1 MPAELSFSCYFES
14 YTAPSAETLFLF
26 VLSILAL
33 KSAKSIRFLYRHFL
47 AGITE
52 KSLNAFY
59 YMCSYAKIDYSKFM
73 NVTARM
79 ALKLIPKILE
89 TQPVFLCIDD
99 TMVSKFGRKF
109 ENVSKLFDHAAHN
122 GSNYLN
128 GHCFVSVMLCIPVWN
143 KQNAK
148 QTISYLS
155 VPLGYCMW
163 TKKET
168 KLELAASMV
177 RQAMPEFQDK
187 RNVIILI
194 SMDVEDAVW
203 TPYSVMS
210 SSKWNRWYQNRG
222 MGLPEASG
230 ILPDNT
236 DLKGRMLMKLYGS
249 CRRPYQMLLS
259 GQDMELFYLEED
271 DEMCCTKFL
280 LAELFRKKNLF
291 FWGLDSIYCSRSQD
305 AEKLLFA
312 PGISKL
318 LEDAPEEG
326 ACRYLYLEDK
336 IPAPNLEKYHI
347 QRICP
352 GNGAHEVIEELYGY
366 IQKKELVSGAKEIS
380 ESGNETADAAGSR
393 LPETEETLG
402 ASEAKKAERRFWTLY
417 SRRRESQVPDR
428 EKEILNKIL
437 DSEGKKWTRK
447 SISLLAVSRGRR
459 HWGGI
464 PRRVPSAAAGRRRE
478 S

>member
-1 MPAELSFSCYFES
+1 MYFSCYFES

-33 KSAKSIRFLYRHFL
+33 ESAKSIRFLYRHFL

-73 NVTARM
+73 NVTARI

-177 RQAMPEFQDK
+177 RQVMPEFQNK
-187 RNVIILI
+187 RNVIILCDSWYVKSTMTALVDEYENLDLIGNARVDTAIYDLPPAPSRKRGRPAKRGKRLSIMDDFTLSDKKI
-194 SMDVEDAVW
+194 SGYYIGVRTVLTNIFGGRKVLAYVTSVEKDSQTRRLFFSTIFPRDLQIFCAW
-203 TPYSVMS
+203 QEKAPLNQTGSSWMEYIPMFLYSFRWQIEVSYYEQKTFWSLCGYMVRS
-210 SSKWNRWYQNRG
+210 RKGIEKLVNLINIAYCAMKLLPHQDETFSKYQNESTQEIR
-222 MGLPEASG
+222 
-230 ILPDNT
+230 
-236 DLKGRMLMKLYGS
+236 
-249 CRRPYQMLLS
+249 
-259 GQDMELFYLEED
+259 
-271 DEMCCTKFL
+271 
-280 LAELFRKKNLF
+280 
-291 FWGLDSIYCSRSQD
+291 
-305 AEKLLFA
+305 FA
-312 PGISKL
+312 F
-318 LEDAPEEG
+318 
-326 ACRYLYLEDK
+326 
-336 IPAPNLEKYHI
+336 
-347 QRICP
+347 
-352 GNGAHEVIEELYGY
+352 
-366 IQKKELVSGAKEIS
+366 S
-380 ESGNETADAAGSR
+380 E
-393 LPETEETLG
+393 P
-402 ASEAKKAERRFWTLY
+402 
-417 SRRRESQVPDR
+417 
-428 EKEILNKIL
+428 
-437 DSEGKKWTRK
+437 
-447 SISLLAVSRGRR
+447 
-459 HWGGI
+459 
-464 PRRVPSAAAGRRRE
+464 
-478 S
+478 